1 MTTAL
6 EYLKELVDL
15 TGVSGAEEE
24 VVQHVVRMAR
34 PLVDSLQV
42 DHYGN
47 VIALRNASAPDARTL
62 VVAAHMDEV
71 GFRIRSIDGNGFLRF
86 ERVGGTDNRVLLG
99 QRVWVR
105 GRTGY
110 MTGVIGTKSAHLL
123 TDHDQTSVPSH
134 TDQYIDVG
142 ARSAAEVTKM
152 GIFLGSPA
160 GFVGELTELGAE
172 TGRYTAHA
180 LDDRVGCAV
189 VLAVL
194 DQLEGRPAPL
204 NIVALFTV
212 QEEVGLRGACSYV
225 QGNSFDLG
233 IAVDTTAVDDTPDTG
248 TNHLHLGTGPAIKIM
263 DASLLA
269 HPAIQRGLL
278 QAADTAGVPIQ
289 QEILMG
295 IGTDAGALQFG
306 SNIPAGTLSIGTRY
320 THSPIEVLD
329 AADLDGAVRVLSAF
343 LDLAPE
349 LDLRFTQ
356 VN

>member
-1 MTTAL
+1 MSTAL
-6 EYLKELVDL
+6 EYLKELVAL

-24 VVQHVVRMAR
+24 VVERVVRLAR
-34 PLVDSLQV
+34 PLVDPLQV

-47 VIALRNASAPDARTL
+47 VIALRSAAACDARTL
-62 VVAAHMDEV
+62 VVASHMDEV

-86 ERVGGTDNRVLLG
+86 ERAGGTDNRVLLG
-99 QRVWVR
+99 QRVRVR
-105 GRTGY
+105 GSNGY
-110 MTGVIGTKSAHLL
+110 VPGVLGTKSAHLL
-123 TDHDQTSVPSH
+123 TERDETSVPPH

-142 ARSAAEVTKM
+142 ARDTAAVTEM
-152 GIFLGSPA
+152 GISLGNPA
-160 GFVGELTELGAE
+160 GFVGELTELGAQS
-172 TGRYTAHA
+172 GRYTAHA

-189 VLAVL
+189 LLAVL
-194 DQLEGRPAPL
+194 EQFQDQPVPL

-212 QEEVGLRGACSYV
+212 QEEVGLRGARSYV

-248 TNHLHLGTGPAIKIM
+248 TDYLRLGAGPAIKIM